1 MAVQLQRPLSLSNPF
16 PDWQI
21 SLLVTALLALSIL
34 GLLGVVQSLPQE
46 SDGPR
51 SESGQTPNTTQSQPK
66 NFTGTEQKSGAATLG
81 QR

>member
-1 MAVQLQRPLSLSNPF
+1 M
-16 PDWQI
+16 
-21 SLLVTALLALSIL
+21 LLALSIL

-51 SESGQTPNTTQSQPK
+51 SESGQTPNTQSQPK